1 MEDDELDPQN
11 AARLVVANR
20 YAVDLDAMIGSGG
33 MALVYRGRDLR
44 TRRNVA
50 LKTLRLEYR
59 RDPDTR
65 ARFRREMRTL
75 AFLAHPNVVKI
86 YDIYEDDDAP
96 WAVMEYVEGR
106 SLKEVV
112 QQDGPLELDE
122 VASVLEQTAGAL
134 QYLHEHG
141 LVHLDVKP
149 QNLIV
154 QDDGLIK
161 LIDFGLAQPAHSPQE
176 LIGGATFGTASYLSP
191 EQASGEPVDAQ
202 TDVYSLGC
210 VIYELITGRAPFD
223 LENGEAR
230 TDLIRAHLQE
240 DPLPPSQT
248 DPTGAIPSWVDPIVL
263 GALAKRPHDRY
274 RDAPTFA
281 AFFRNSVDEAAEE
294 RTSRRGVAGS
304 NEVHPVTV
312 PTRGPMRSVVVEP
325 AAVAPHAPSFIYS
338 ARLRRWLWRGVALFL
353 ALNVALAILVILDRG
368 ELPPVVSRPDSI
380 EAGTTLRVV
389 SDQLNLRATPGA
401 NGQVIDLLQF
411 GTRVSAT
418 GPAEEADGE
427 LWWPVD
433 VDGSDH
439 TLASGYVWAGGVEP
453 AGIGAFGRVQE
464 RADRVRRSIGDAIGW
479 TP

>member
-1 MEDDELDPQN
+1 MEDNEIDPQN

-65 ARFRREMRTL
+65 ARFRREVRTL

-112 QQDGPLELDE
+112 QQDGPLELEE

-154 QDDGLIK
+154 QEDGLVK

-230 TDLIRAHLQE
+230 PDLIRAHLQE
-240 DPLPPSQT
+240 EPLPPSQT

-281 AFFRNSVDEAAEE
+281 AFFRNSVDDAAED

-304 NEVHPVTV
+304 DEVHPVTV

-325 AAVAPHAPSFIYS
+325 APIANKAPSFIYS
-338 ARLRRWLWRGVALFL
+338 ARLRRWLWRGIAL
-353 ALNVALAILVILDRG
+353 ILVFNMVLATLVIVEQG
-368 ELPPVVSRPDSI
+368 ELPPLVTRPDSI
-380 EAGTTLRVV
+380 EAGTTLRIV
-389 SDQLNLRATPGA
+389 SGQLNLRATPGA
-401 NGQVIDLLQF
+401 SGEVIELLPF
-411 GTRVSAT
+411 GTRAIVT

-433 VDGSDH
+433 VDGSEPA
-439 TLASGYVWAGGVEP
+439 LAGYIWAGGVEP
-453 AGIGAFGRVQE
+453 AGTGVLGGVQE
-464 RADRVRRSIGDAIGW
+464 RADRVRRSIGEAVGW